1 MALESLG
8 IGVGDEVIVPMHT
21 FAATAEVVRYM
32 GAEVRLVNVDAAT
45 LNIDVQAI
53 RRAITSKT
61 KAIIPVHY
69 AGLSCDMGVIFELAD
84 EFGLKIIEDA
94 AHALPAT
101 YKGQTIGSLRSDFT
115 VFSFYANKNITTGE
129 GGTLSY

>member
-1 MALESLG
+1 
-8 IGVGDEVIVPMHT
+8 
-21 FAATAEVVRYM
+21 
-32 GAEVRLVNVDAAT
+32 
-45 LNIDVQAI
+45 
-53 RRAITSKT
+53 
-61 KAIIPVHY
+61 
-69 AGLSCDMGVIFELAD
+69 MGVIFELAD